1 MNTSIQDFEN
11 LFASYNNYD
20 IDSSFIILNYDNDR
34 INEYERVIV
43 STFENDLNKKIEI
56 IVISENAD
64 IKTLN
69 SLQRCWDKGFTHKN
83 SAVKVN
89 HNLKIVSIN
98 LKEDINIHFKI
109 LLGIKNAY
117 ANSQEINII
126 NNDEDILNVKLKIP
140 VSELNNYN
148 QFIVDK
154 VTNDSYLIPT
164 NLEKLQ
170 HEWSQSKSTE

>member
-1 MNTSIQDFEN
+1 M
-11 LFASYNNYD
+11 
-20 IDSSFIILNYDNDR
+20 
-34 INEYERVIV
+34 
-43 STFENDLNKKIEI
+43 
-56 IVISENAD
+56 
-64 IKTLN
+64 
-69 SLQRCWDKGFTHKN
+69 
-83 SAVKVN
+83 
-89 HNLKIVSIN
+89 KIVSIN